1 MREIFIKS
9 CLRKGISIIIITS
22 VLIVSSAF
30 AQTSQHFDAEVLV
43 SNGKNQDEESISIQ
57 FNETSVTFLSKKAEL
72 TKTFNYADIKLAEY
86 SYSKKPRYTTG
97 AILGLAIS
105 VFLLPLMFT
114 KSKKHWMT
122 VQTEKDY
129 VVLKLKKS
137 NYRLITPSFE
147 THGVKV
153 TNTGNQNNGRGN
165 KEQ

>member
-1 MREIFIKS
+1 MRKILIKS
-9 CLRKGISIIIITS
+9 CVYKAISIMIITS
-22 VLIVSSAF
+22 VLVVSSAF
-30 AQTSQHFDAEVLV
+30 AQTSQQFDAEMLV

-57 FNETSVTFLSKKAEL
+57 FGETTVTFASKKPGL
-72 TKTFNYADIKLAEY
+72 SKTFNYADIKMAEY

-97 AILGLAIS
+97 AVLGLAVTI
-105 VFLLPLMFT
+105 FLLPLMFT

-122 VQTEKDY
+122 IQTEKDY

-153 TNTGNQNNGRGN
+153 IDAGNQNQGKND
-165 KEQ
+165 K

>member
-1 MREIFIKS
+1 MIIA
-9 CLRKGISIIIITS
+9 SI
-22 VLIVSSAF
+22 LAVSSAF
-30 AQTSQHFDAEVLV
+30 AQTSQKFDAEMLV

-57 FNETSVTFLSKKAEL
+57 FNETSVTFLSNKTEL

-86 SYSKKPRYTTG
+86 SYSQKPRYTTG
-97 AILGLAIS
+97 AILGLAVS

-137 NYRLITPSFE
+137 NRRLITPSFE

-153 TNTGNQNNGRGN
+153 TDIGNQNKGKDNH
-165 KEQ
+165 